1 MKSITITITSQ
12 EMEALFGPTWEEDL
26 ANDNGYTADI
36 PNQDYVPGVG
46 EPTIQD
52 PAWEPPIDF
61 NPETDTIPMVD
72 NPNYTAPVGEP
83 TIPNKDSMLAHIG
96 KKIKENG
103 IKFTAEPTR
112 QRILRQEQE
121 VVKAKIDGFDNAVKQ
136 ITEAGDLQINE

>member
-83 TIPNKDSMLAHIG
+83 TIPKIACWLISGRKLKKTVLNLPLNQLASVFFAKNKRLLKQKLMDSTTLLN
-96 KKIKENG
+96 KLPKRETYK
-103 IKFTAEPTR
+103 
-112 QRILRQEQE
+112 
-121 VVKAKIDGFDNAVKQ
+121 
-136 ITEAGDLQINE
+136 